1 VLKARTRE
9 AVERVIPGT
18 MDQVSQG
25 LAYFFMCPQLHGT
38 GKLVPVHTIKAYGRM
53 EKWIFSF
60 LTLALD
66 GGNQ

>member
-1 VLKARTRE
+1 MLKAKTRE

-18 MDQVSQG
+18 MDQVQQD
-25 LAYFFMCPQLHGT
+25 LAYFFMCPQLHGI
-38 GKLVPVHTIKAYGRM
+38 GKFVPVHAIKAYGKM
-53 EKWIFSF
+53 GKWLFSF